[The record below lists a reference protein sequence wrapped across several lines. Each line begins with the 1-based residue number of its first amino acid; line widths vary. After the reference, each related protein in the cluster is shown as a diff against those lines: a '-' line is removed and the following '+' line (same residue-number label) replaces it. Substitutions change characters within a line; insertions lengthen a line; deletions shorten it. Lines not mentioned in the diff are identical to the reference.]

1 MTLPLRPI
9 LAGLALAVLLAA
21 GAARGQTTQP
31 TTRPVW
37 TVPDFI
43 IAVDQQ
49 PISLQEQWKVIG
61 CNTLWGIGQGEDQA
75 AWVREANRL
84 GMYQVRAVVGDPAI
98 DAANPLLLAWLHTD
112 EPDLKGIPASKLKA
126 DRAGPDKAA
135 TVRSV
140 PWAVNFSGGLL
151 GGLVK
156 PSAVP
161 VAPPDYPA
169 LSAQAEWVG
178 QDFYPVSG
186 WNLAPGA
193 DLFMPYRL
201 TKQLQRDNPGKPV
214 FVYVEMSK
222 QNLQFLPNGGRCAT
236 PSEFRLQLHAARKAG
251 VKGIILFPEMVGGG
265 FAWDNSPADLKMA
278 LSDFV
283 ENDVAERKR

>member
-1 MTLPLRPI
+1 MNAMKTMALI
-9 LAGLALAVLLAA
+9 LLSCLSLLASA
-21 GAARGQTTQP
+21 EPATQP
-31 TTRPVW
+31 TTRPTW

-49 PISLQEQWKVIG
+49 PVSLQEQWQVLG
-61 CNTLWGIGQGEDQA
+61 CNTYWGIGQGEDQA
-75 AWVREANRL
+75 AWVRNANRL
-84 GMYQVRAVVGDPAI
+84 GMYQVRAPVGDPAI
-98 DAANPLLLAWLHTD
+98 DASNPLLLAWLFDD
-112 EPDLKGIPASKLKA
+112 EPDLKGVIAAKLKA
-126 DRAGPDKAA
+126 IRAGPDKAA

-140 PWAVNFSGGLL
+140 PWALNFSGGLL
-151 GGLVK
+151 SGLVK

-169 LSAQAEWVG
+169 LCAQADWLS
-178 QDFYPVSG
+178 QDFYPVAG

-236 PSEFRLQLHAARKAG
+236 VHEFKVQLNAARKAG

-265 FAWDNSPADLKMA
+265 FAWDNSPADLKDA
-278 LSDFV
+278 LTEFS
-283 ENDVAERKR
+283 KRI